1 MCKEARGNGKK
12 HTTRLNSKGRS
23 LCTSVQREED
33 MLDEGEEPVVLD
45 VARLAEGLLQLL
57 LHVLLLVQQV
67 DLGVLWSAV
76 ERY

>member
-1 MCKEARGNGKK
+1 
-12 HTTRLNSKGRS
+12 
-23 LCTSVQREED
+23 

-67 DLGVLWSAV
+67 DLGVLWSAT